1 MSSVPRSKTFIPEIV
16 EPLPPDLVALT
27 RFARLMD
34 EAVAVPGTNRRVGLD
49 AAIGLIP
56 GVGDVVGA
64 LLSTWI
70 VIGALRWRVPMW
82 RVARMVANI
91 LIDLAFGSVPIVGDI
106 FDFLFEEN
114 VMNLKILL
122 RYRNRVRPPRGMMEI
137 AGTTI
142 IVVLVILGFA
152 LVILG
157 AMLAVVLW
165 IIHQRR

>member
-1 MSSVPRSKTFIPEIV
+1 MPLSRPIIPEIV
-16 EPLPPDLVALT
+16 EPLPPDLLALT

-70 VIGALRWRVPMW
+70 VFGALRWRVPLW
-82 RVARMVANI
+82 RIARMVANI
-91 LIDLAFGSVPIVGDI
+91 LIDMAFGAVPIVGDI

-114 VMNLKILL
+114 VMNLKLL
-122 RYRNRVRPPRGMMEI
+122 LLHRDRTRPPRQLREV
-137 AGTTI
+137 AGTLII
-142 IVVLVILGFA
+142 IVLVVLGFA
-152 LVILG
+152 LLILF

-165 IIHQRR
+165 LIQHR

>member
-1 MSSVPRSKTFIPEIV
+1 MPQSRPIIPEIV
-16 EPLPPDLVALT
+16 EPLPPDLLALT

-49 AAIGLIP
+49 AALGLIP
-56 GVGDVVGA
+56 GLGDVVGA

-70 VIGALRWRVPMW
+70 VVGALRWRVPLW
-82 RVARMVANI
+82 RIARMVANI
-91 LIDLAFGSVPIVGDI
+91 LVDLIFGAVPVVGDI

-122 RYRNRVRPPRGMMEI
+122 RHRDRTRPPRTMMEV

-142 IVVLVILGFA
+142 VVVLVILGFA
-152 LVILG
+152 LLVLG

-165 IIHQRR
+165 VIHLR

>member
-16 EPLPPDLVALT
+16 EPLPPDLMALVK
-27 RFARLMD
+27 FARLMD

-70 VIGALRWRVPMW
+70 VFGALRWRVPLW
-82 RVARMVANI
+82 RIAGMVRNI
-91 LIDLAFGSVPIVGDI
+91 LIDLVLGAVPVLGDI

-114 VMNLKILL
+114 VMNLKTLL
-122 RYRNRVRPPRGMMEI
+122 RHRDRTQPPRRLKEV
-137 AGTTI
+137 AGTV
-142 IVVLVILGFA
+142 IVIVLVILGFA
-152 LVILG
+152 FLTLA
-157 AMLAVVLW
+157 AMLAIALW
-165 IIHQRR
+165 LIHRYS